1 MNLIVTSNFTDGI
14 FLRYALFHRLGRENE
29 PVGRD
34 LGPQTRT
41 EQQMSDNG
49 VRISRNRNGSKA
61 KGLSR
66 RSLLKTG
73 AAAVRAPIG
82 SEPITR
88 FPTIPAQEIQ
98 DIEHHHVGVS

>member
-1 MNLIVTSNFTDGI
+1 MNRIVTSNFTDGI

-49 VRISRNRNGSKA
+49 VRISRNRSGSEA

-73 AAAVRAPIG
+73 AAAVAAAIG
-82 SEPITR
+82 SDAIR
-88 FPTIPAQEIQ
+88 GFPTIWAQEIK
-98 DIEHHHVGVS
+98 DIELRH